1 MVSDLKAKE
10 FCFMQKKS
18 SRPSCFKAAMAL
30 FFAVVFFISG
40 CSCGSAKKPDQMFTS
55 APTAQVSATPEPYD
69 AESGEVTVLDGSIV
83 KERITD
89 SASALRAVESI
100 AEHLGISD
108 AAACYETCSAQP
120 LMNDVFYSCP
130 QEYNGVPVYGSSI
143 DFIVDENGNCLNVTD
158 NHARISGLNTNPV
171 LTEEEAIQKALSN
184 GASDVD
190 SNGLCIYSCFDTNP
204 CLTYNL
210 YGIEDGTSMQYFVS
224 AETGETVAEF
234 CRSYT
239 GETVD
244 GVGYDRPE
252 SGIERH
258 FNLYK
263 IDNRFYLYDKERN
276 IAVFNAYGRKA
287 IVRSG
292 GFIDNELH
300 TYCYSETENGV
311 IIVCDS
317 DGNRYSYTYGED
329 GQHYLTSQADADVVF
344 PVQATA
350 SLKYALDD
358 NTEAMF
364 PVMTTNGSNYVN
376 NDRAVAAMSYAAYSY
391 DFYSDIF
398 GRNGFDNKGGFTS
411 ILFDTTHPNACSS
424 NVIVQYA
431 SNGEYSNLTNI
442 QVGTKQG
449 MAYDVIGHEYTHS
462 VEQAISCMLYE
473 RESGAVMEG
482 LSDIFGELIED
493 YANNATSGNPTL
505 TGSCDWKNESRNI
518 SNPEKSKCPAVYKG
532 KYWKETAECPNEE
545 GNDYG
550 YVHNNS
556 TVISHMAYLLS
567 NGMNGASYC
576 EALNNRQ
583 IAELYYRTIFM
594 LPVCCSFN
602 QFGRMLLRSAELMYE
617 RELLNAKQFT
627 CVLAA
632 LNNSGIGVQNSDI
645 RGMIYN
651 VQPKCTLDIR
661 GLDLTNCEC
670 TVKLSKIVNG
680 NAAGGSQQPLE
691 IILKGTINKPTEVD
705 LSGGELFM
713 LEIRNSGEEASN
725 SEVYKI
731 CLSVDS
737 EKGRPELVFY
747 TMYGTVSPEITVDTN
762 VQVAAGN
769 SVSYAI
775 TEDGS
780 LWEWGAKC
788 GTRLAGNAAPKKIL
802 SDIVSVSTSGEAY
815 FDESIP
821 EVWTHT
827 LAVAKDGSL
836 YGWGCNAFGQI
847 TGTSPSNYEE
857 STHIGEPT
865 FMIGNIKQASAG
877 GGLSAAVT
885 TSGALIVWGGAYSEE
900 GPSSRVIKTDVA
912 AVEVGSGHSGVL
924 FILNPDGTVEVMN
937 AATRSAKKVM
947 DGVQEI
953 HGVEGY
959 NASCLALKKDGSLW
973 LIESGQFGDDTQ
985 TTRIMND
992 VISAAA
998 YSPDLLEYED
1008 EPLYVVNKA
1017 GQLLKSVD
1025 SNLKNFSVVMEGIV
1039 SVSAGRT
1046 HALAVTTEGK
1056 VVAWGN
1062 NGYGQ
1067 LGSGVTVFE
1076 TEKPVAVTGMNN
1088 ALSVTVGGGGS
1099 FALVVKSDHSLWAC
1113 GINDR
1118 GQLGNGTTQ
1127 GSAEYI
1133 KIMDDVSRAEAE
1145 EDFAFAVKQ
1154 DGTLW
1159 AWGANDR
1166 GQLGDGTTIDRL
1178 SPVKVADGIADTN
1191 AYYAL
1196 TTDGRM
1202 LEIGNGFA
1210 EAATGVSRIVDYNI
1224 AIMTDG
1230 TLWKCSVKYDD
1241 DYITGDVVD
1250 AWSYNDNMY
1259 YAIKNDGSLWDI
1271 YYRSNGNTKETK
1283 LAEGFE
1289 SLSGYLVWTYG
1300 ADDYLMLIDT
1310 KNDLYNG
1317 RTEWDEDG
1325 KYINLKKIAADVCF
1339 VATST
1344 VTDYEGTH
1352 FCIDTSGQLYAF
1364 GKNYYGV
1371 FGKGR
1376 TAGYSDT
1383 PVTVAFPN

>member
-1 MVSDLKAKE
+1 
-10 FCFMQKKS
+10 MQKKS

-30 FFAVVFFISG
+30 FFAVIFFISG
-40 CSCGSAKKPDQMFTS
+40 CSVGSGTEPSSTPTS
-55 APTAQVSATPEPYD
+55 VPITQVPTTPGPENVGN
-69 AESGEVTVLDGSIV
+69 GEVRDGSLV
-83 KERITD
+83 
-89 SASALRAVESI
+89 
-100 AEHLGISD
+100 
-108 AAACYETCSAQP
+108 
-120 LMNDVFYSCP
+120 
-130 QEYNGVPVYGSSI
+130 
-143 DFIVDENGNCLNVTD
+143 
-158 NHARISGLNTNPV
+158 
-171 LTEEEAIQKALSN
+171 
-184 GASDVD
+184 
-190 SNGLCIYSCFDTNP
+190 
-204 CLTYNL
+204 
-210 YGIEDGTSMQYFVS
+210 
-224 AETGETVAEF
+224 
-234 CRSYT
+234 
-239 GETVD
+239 
-244 GVGYDRPE
+244 
-252 SGIERH
+252 
-258 FNLYK
+258 
-263 IDNRFYLYDKERN
+263 
-276 IAVFNAYGRKA
+276 
-287 IVRSG
+287 
-292 GFIDNELH
+292 
-300 TYCYSETENGV
+300 
-311 IIVCDS
+311 
-317 DGNRYSYTYGED
+317 
-329 GQHYLTSQADADVVF
+329 
-344 PVQATA
+344 
-350 SLKYALDD
+350 
-358 NTEAMF
+358 
-364 PVMTTNGSNYVN
+364 
-376 NDRAVAAMSYAAYSY
+376 
-391 DFYSDIF
+391 
-398 GRNGFDNKGGFTS
+398 
-411 ILFDTTHPNACSS
+411 
-424 NVIVQYA
+424 
-431 SNGEYSNLTNI
+431 
-442 QVGTKQG
+442 
-449 MAYDVIGHEYTHS
+449 
-462 VEQAISCMLYE
+462 
-473 RESGAVMEG
+473 
-482 LSDIFGELIED
+482 
-493 YANNATSGNPTL
+493 
-505 TGSCDWKNESRNI
+505 
-518 SNPEKSKCPAVYKG
+518 
-532 KYWKETAECPNEE
+532 
-545 GNDYG
+545 
-550 YVHNNS
+550 
-556 TVISHMAYLLS
+556 
-567 NGMNGASYC
+567 
-576 EALNNRQ
+576 
-583 IAELYYRTIFM
+583 
-594 LPVCCSFN
+594 
-602 QFGRMLLRSAELMYE
+602 
-617 RELLNAKQFT
+617 
-627 CVLAA
+627 
-632 LNNSGIGVQNSDI
+632 
-645 RGMIYN
+645 N

-670 TVKLSKIVNG
+670 TVKLSKIVNR
-680 NAAGGSQQPLE
+680 NTANGSQQELE
-691 IILKGTINKPTEVD
+691 PVLQETINKPTEVD
-705 LSGGELFM
+705 LSGGELFL

-731 CLSVDS
+731 FLSVDS
-737 EKGRPELVFY
+737 DNGRPELVFY
-747 TMYGTVSPEITVDTN
+747 TMYGTASPEITVDTN

-780 LWEWGAKC
+780 LWEWG
-788 GTRLAGNAAPKKIL
+788 RLAGNAAPKKIL
-802 SDIVSVSTSGEAY
+802 NDIVSVSTSGEAY
-815 FDESIP
+815 LDESIP

-857 STHIGEPT
+857 STNIGEPT

-924 FILNPDGTVEVMN
+924 FILNPDGIVEVMN

-985 TTRIMND
+985 TIRIMND

-998 YSPDLLEYED
+998 YSRDLLEYED

-1133 KIMDDVSRAEAE
+1133 KIMDDVSKAEAGE
-1145 EDFAFAVKQ
+1145 NFAFAVKQ

-1166 GQLGDGTTIDRL
+1166 GQLGDGTAIDRL

-1210 EAATGVSRIVDYNI
+1210 EAATGVSRIVDYNL

>member
-1 MVSDLKAKE
+1 
-10 FCFMQKKS
+10 MQKKS

-344 PVQATA
+344 PVRATA

-1017 GQLLKSVD
+1017 GQLQKSVD

-1145 EDFAFAVKQ
+1145 ENFAFAVKQ

>member
-18 SRPSCFKAAMAL
+18 SRQSCFKAAMAL

-40 CSCGSAKKPDQMFTS
+40 CSCGSAQKPDQMFTS
-55 APTAQVSATPEPYD
+55 EPTAQVSATPEPYD

-83 KERITD
+83 KEKITD

-108 AAACYETCSAQP
+108 AAACYKTCSAQS

-184 GASDVD
+184 GALDVD

-252 SGIERH
+252 DGIERH

-276 IAVFNAYGRKA
+276 IAVFNAYGHELILGA
-287 IVRSG
+287 LP
-292 GFIDNELH
+292 GFIDDELR
-300 TYCYSETENGV
+300 TYYIAGENGAQF
-311 IIVCDS
+311 VCDS
-317 DGNRYSYTYGED
+317 DGNRYSYTCGED
-329 GQHYLTSQADADVVF
+329 GQHYLTSQADAEVIF

-350 SLKYALDD
+350 LLKYAVDK
-358 NTEAMF
+358 NNEAMF
-364 PVMTTNGSNYVN
+364 HVMTTNGSTYAN

-411 ILFDTTHPNACSS
+411 ILFDTTHPDACSW
-424 NVIVQYA
+424 NNIFEWA
-431 SNGEYSNLTNI
+431 SNGAYSYLTSI
-442 QVGTKQG
+442 EVGTKQG

-462 VEQAISCMLYE
+462 VEQSTSSMLCE

-505 TGSCDWKNESRNI
+505 TGSCDWKHESRNI

-532 KYWKETAECPNEE
+532 KYWKETAEFPNE

-550 YVHNNS
+550 YIHNNS

-632 LNNSGIGVQNSDI
+632 LNNSGIGVQDSDI

-670 TVKLSKIVNG
+670 TVKLSKIANG
-680 NAAGGSQQPLE
+680 NAAGDSQQPLE

-705 LSGGELFM
+705 LSGGELFL

-731 CLSVDS
+731 FLSVDS
-737 EKGRPELVFY
+737 DNGRPELVFY

-836 YGWGCNAFGQI
+836 YGWGCNVFGQI

-857 STHIGEPT
+857 STNIGEPT

-912 AVEVGSGHSGVL
+912 AVEVGSGINKIL
-924 FILNPDGTVEVMN
+924 FVLNPDGTVEVMN
-937 AATRSAKKVM
+937 AVTRSAKKVM

-953 HGVEGY
+953 HGVEGF

-998 YSPDLLEYED
+998 YSRDLLEYED
-1008 EPLYVVNKA
+1008 KHLYVVNKA

-1025 SNLKNFSVVMEGIV
+1025 SNLKNFSVVREGIV

-1056 VVAWGN
+1056 VVAWGS

-1067 LGSGVTVFE
+1067 LGSGGTVFE

-1127 GSAEYI
+1127 GSDEYI
-1133 KIMDDVSRAEAE
+1133 KIMDDVSKAEAGE
-1145 EDFAFAVKQ
+1145 NFAFAVKQ

-1210 EAATGVSRIVDYNI
+1210 EAATGVSRIVDYNL

>member
-1145 EDFAFAVKQ
+1145 ENFAFAVKQ

-1325 KYINLKKIAADVCF
+1325 EYINLKKIAADVCF

>member
-1 MVSDLKAKE
+1 MVFDLKAKE

-130 QEYNGVPVYGSSI
+130 QEYNGVPVYGSNI

-705 LSGGELFM
+705 LSGGELFL

-731 CLSVDS
+731 FLSVDS
-737 EKGRPELVFY
+737 ENGRPELVFY

-762 VQVAAGN
+762 VQVSAGN

-802 SDIVSVSTSGEAY
+802 NDIVSVSTSGEAS
-815 FDESIP
+815 FDESLP

-836 YGWGCNAFGQI
+836 YGWGCNSFGQI

-857 STHIGEPT
+857 STNIGEPT
-865 FMIGNIKQASAG
+865 FMIGNIKQTSAG

-885 TSGALIVWGGAYSEE
+885 TSGALIVWGGDYSEE
-900 GPSSRVIKTDVA
+900 DPSSRVIKTDVA

-1133 KIMDDVSRAEAE
+1133 KIMDDVSKAEAGE
-1145 EDFAFAVKQ
+1145 NFAFAVKQ

-1210 EAATGVSRIVDYNI
+1210 EAATGVSRIVDYNL

>member
-802 SDIVSVSTSGEAY
+802 SDIVAVSTSGEAY

-937 AATRSAKKVM
+937 AATSSAKKVM

-1145 EDFAFAVKQ
+1145 ENFAFAVKQ

>member
-1 MVSDLKAKE
+1 
-10 FCFMQKKS
+10 MQKKS

-40 CSCGSAKKPDQMFTS
+40 CSCGSAQKPDQMFTS

-69 AESGEVTVLDGSIV
+69 AESGEVTLLDGSIV
-83 KERITD
+83 KEKITD
-89 SASALRAVESI
+89 SASALRAVEGI

-108 AAACYETCSAQP
+108 AAACYKTCSAQS

-252 SGIERH
+252 GGIERH

-276 IAVFNAYGRKA
+276 IAVFNAYGHELILGA
-287 IVRSG
+287 LP
-292 GFIDNELH
+292 GFIDDELR
-300 TYCYSETENGV
+300 TYYIAGENGAQF
-311 IIVCDS
+311 VCDS
-317 DGNRYSYTYGED
+317 DGNRYSYTCGED
-329 GQHYLTSQADADVVF
+329 GQHYLTSQADADVAF
-344 PVQATA
+344 PVQVTF

-364 PVMTTNGSNYVN
+364 PVMTTHGSTYVN

-411 ILFDTTHPNACSS
+411 VLFDTT
-424 NVIVQYA
+424 
-431 SNGEYSNLTNI
+431 YSNARSWNDGVTYKDSSGGQYFRLTSI
-442 QVGTKQG
+442 EVGTKQG
-449 MAYDVIGHEYTHS
+449 MVYDVIGHEYTHS
-462 VEQAISCMLYE
+462 VEQAISSMLYE

-505 TGSCDWKNESRNI
+505 TGSCDWKHGDRNI
-518 SNPEKSKCPAVYKG
+518 SDPEKSKCPAVYKG
-532 KYWKETAECPNEE
+532 KYWKETAEFPNE
-545 GNDYG
+545 GNDRG
-550 YVHNNS
+550 YVHHNS

-670 TVKLSKIVNG
+670 TVKLSKIANG
-680 NAAGGSQQPLE
+680 NAAGDSQQPLE

-705 LSGGELFM
+705 LSGGELFL

-731 CLSVDS
+731 FLSVDS
-737 EKGRPELVFY
+737 ENGRPELVFY

-780 LWEWGAKC
+780 LWEWGW
-788 GTRLAGNAAPKKIL
+788 GGLAGNAAPKKIL
-802 SDIVSVSTSGEAY
+802 SDIVSVSTSGS
-815 FDESIP
+815 ESLDDSYP
-821 EVWTHT
+821 EVYTHT

-836 YGWGCNAFGQI
+836 YGWGCNNCGQI
-847 TGTSPSNYEE
+847 TGTYPSNYEE
-857 STHIGEPT
+857 STNIGEPT
-865 FMIGNIKQASAG
+865 FIMGNIKQASAG
-877 GGLSAAVT
+877 TGFSAAVS
-885 TSGALIVWGGAYSEE
+885 TSGALIVWGDHNYGED
-900 GPSSRVIKTDVA
+900 PSHRVIKTDAA
-912 AVEVGSGHSGVL
+912 AVEVGSGISEVL
-924 FILNPDGTVEVMN
+924 FILNPDGMVEVMN

-953 HGVEGY
+953 HGIEGY
-959 NASCLALKKDGSLW
+959 NAACLALKKDGSLW
-973 LIESGQFGDDTQ
+973 LIESSQFGDDAQ
-985 TTRIMND
+985 TTKIMND

-998 YSPDLLEYED
+998 DSRDFLEYED
-1008 EPLYVVNKA
+1008 KPLYVVNKA

-1025 SNLKNFSVVMEGIV
+1025 SNLKNFSVVREGIV

-1046 HALAVTTEGK
+1046 HALAVTTDGK
-1056 VVAWGN
+1056 VVAWGS
-1062 NGYGQ
+1062 NGFGQ
-1067 LGSGVTVFE
+1067 LGNGETVFE
-1076 TEKPVAVTGMNN
+1076 TEKPVAVSGMDN
-1088 ALSVTVGGGGS
+1088 ALSVTVGRGGS

-1118 GQLGNGTTQ
+1118 GQLGSGTTK

-1133 KIMDDVSRAEAE
+1133 KIMDNVSNAAAGEN
-1145 EDFAFAVKQ
+1145 FAFAVKQ

-1210 EAATGVSRIVDYNI
+1210 EAATGVSRILNGSL

-1230 TLWKCSVKYDD
+1230 SLWSCSVEYDD
-1241 DYITGDVVD
+1241 YYITDDVISACESEANCYVIKTDHSLWSTEMFSEDDTSTGTEIAHGYKKVASFAYELGGAGGWPEFVLLDADNVLYYLDYIDGD
-1250 AWSYNDNMY
+1250 
-1259 YAIKNDGSLWDI
+1259 
-1271 YYRSNGNTKETK
+1271 GN
-1283 LAEGFE
+1283 LQ
-1289 SLSGYLVWTYG
+1289 
-1300 ADDYLMLIDT
+1300 
-1310 KNDLYNG
+1310 
-1317 RTEWDEDG
+1317 
-1325 KYINLKKIAADVCF
+1325 LKKIADNIAAF
-1339 VATST
+1339 AFSS
-1344 VTDYEGTH
+1344 VTDGNDCGTH

>member
-1 MVSDLKAKE
+1 
-10 FCFMQKKS
+10 
-18 SRPSCFKAAMAL
+18 
-30 FFAVVFFISG
+30 
-40 CSCGSAKKPDQMFTS
+40 
-55 APTAQVSATPEPYD
+55 
-69 AESGEVTVLDGSIV
+69 
-83 KERITD
+83 
-89 SASALRAVESI
+89 
-100 AEHLGISD
+100 
-108 AAACYETCSAQP
+108 
-120 LMNDVFYSCP
+120 
-130 QEYNGVPVYGSSI
+130 
-143 DFIVDENGNCLNVTD
+143 
-158 NHARISGLNTNPV
+158 
-171 LTEEEAIQKALSN
+171 
-184 GASDVD
+184 
-190 SNGLCIYSCFDTNP
+190 
-204 CLTYNL
+204 
-210 YGIEDGTSMQYFVS
+210 MQYFVS

-1145 EDFAFAVKQ
+1145 ENFAFAVKQ

>member
-1 MVSDLKAKE
+1 
-10 FCFMQKKS
+10 MQKKS

-30 FFAVVFFISG
+30 FFAVIFFISG
-40 CSCGSAKKPDQMFTS
+40 CSVGSGTEPSSTPTS
-55 APTAQVSATPEPYD
+55 VPITQVPTTPGPENVGN
-69 AESGEVTVLDGSIV
+69 GEVTVLDGSIV

-89 SASALRAVESI
+89 SASALRAVEGI

-108 AAACYETCSAQP
+108 AAACYKTCSAQS

-252 SGIERH
+252 GGIERH

-276 IAVFNAYGRKA
+276 IAVFNAYGHELILGA
-287 IVRSG
+287 LP
-292 GFIDNELH
+292 GFIDDELR
-300 TYCYSETENGV
+300 TYYIAGENGAQF
-311 IIVCDS
+311 VCDS
-317 DGNRYSYTYGED
+317 DGNRYSYTCGED
-329 GQHYLTSQADADVVF
+329 GQHYLTSQADAEVIF

-350 SLKYALDD
+350 LLKYAVDK
-358 NTEAMF
+358 NNEAMF
-364 PVMTTNGSNYVN
+364 HVMTTNGSTYVN

-411 ILFDTTHPNACSS
+411 ILFDTTHPDACSW
-424 NVIVQYA
+424 NNIFEWA
-431 SNGEYSNLTNI
+431 SNGAYSYLTSI
-442 QVGTKQG
+442 EVGTEQG

-462 VEQAISCMLYE
+462 VEQSTSSMLCE

-505 TGSCDWKNESRNI
+505 TGSCDWKHESRNI

-532 KYWKETAECPNEE
+532 KYWKETAEFPNE
-545 GNDYG
+545 GNNYG
-550 YVHNNS
+550 YIHNNS

-632 LNNSGIGVQNSDI
+632 LNNSGIGVQDSDI

-670 TVKLSKIVNG
+670 TVKLSKIVNR
-680 NAAGGSQQPLE
+680 NTADGSQQELE
-691 IILKGTINKPTEVD
+691 PILQETINKPTEVD
-705 LSGGELFM
+705 LSGGELFL

-731 CLSVDS
+731 FLSVDS
-737 EKGRPELVFY
+737 DNGRPELVFY

-802 SDIVSVSTSGEAY
+802 SDIVSVSTSGNGS
-815 FDESIP
+815 FDESTP
-821 EVWTHT
+821 EVSTHT

-836 YGWGCNAFGQI
+836 YGWGFNGFGQI

-857 STHIGEPT
+857 STNIGEPT

-885 TSGALIVWGGAYSEE
+885 TSGALIVWGGDYSEE
-900 GPSSRVIKTDVA
+900 DPSSRVIKTDVA
-912 AVEVGSGHSGVL
+912 AVEVGSGINKIL
-924 FILNPDGTVEVMN
+924 FVLNPDGTVEVMN
-937 AATRSAKKVM
+937 AVTRSAKKVM

-953 HGVEGY
+953 HGVEGF
-959 NASCLALKKDGSLW
+959 NAACLALKKDGSLW

-985 TTRIMND
+985 TIRIMND

-998 YSPDLLEYED
+998 YSRDLLEYED
-1008 EPLYVVNKA
+1008 KPLYVVNKA

-1046 HALAVTTEGK
+1046 HALAVTTDGK
-1056 VVAWGN
+1056 VVAWGS

-1067 LGSGVTVFE
+1067 LGSGGTVFE

-1133 KIMDDVSRAEAE
+1133 KIMDDVSKAEAE
-1145 EDFAFAVKQ
+1145 ENFAFAVKQ

-1166 GQLGDGTTIDRL
+1166 GQLGDGTAIDRL
-1178 SPVKVADGIADTN
+1178 SPVKVAYGIADTN

-1196 TTDGRM
+1196 MTDGRM

-1210 EAATGVSRIVDYNI
+1210 EAATGVSRILNGSL

-1230 TLWKCSVKYDD
+1230 TLWECSVKYDD

-1300 ADDYLMLIDT
+1300 ADDYLMLIDA

-1317 RTEWDEDG
+1317 RTECDEDG
-1325 KYINLKKIAADVCF
+1325 KYINLKKIAVDVCF

>member
-30 FFAVVFFISG
+30 FFAVIFFISG
-40 CSCGSAKKPDQMFTS
+40 CSVGSGTEPSSTPTS
-55 APTAQVSATPEPYD
+55 VPITQVPTTPGPENVGN
-69 AESGEVTVLDGSIV
+69 GEVTVLDGSIV

-89 SASALRAVESI
+89 SASALRAVEGI

-108 AAACYETCSAQP
+108 AAACYKTCSAQS

-252 SGIERH
+252 GGIERH

-276 IAVFNAYGRKA
+276 IAVFNAYGHELILGA
-287 IVRSG
+287 LP
-292 GFIDNELH
+292 GFIDDELR
-300 TYCYSETENGV
+300 TYYIAGENGAQF
-311 IIVCDS
+311 VCDS
-317 DGNRYSYTYGED
+317 DGNRYSYTCGED
-329 GQHYLTSQADADVVF
+329 GQHYLTSQADAEVIF

-350 SLKYALDD
+350 LLKYAVDK
-358 NTEAMF
+358 NNEAMF
-364 PVMTTNGSNYVN
+364 HVMTTNGSTYVN

-411 ILFDTTHPNACSS
+411 ILFDTTHPDACSW
-424 NVIVQYA
+424 NNIFEWA
-431 SNGEYSNLTNI
+431 SNGAYSYLTSI
-442 QVGTKQG
+442 EVGTEQG

-462 VEQAISCMLYE
+462 VEQSTSSMLCE

-505 TGSCDWKNESRNI
+505 TGSCDWKHESRNI

-532 KYWKETAECPNEE
+532 KYWKETAEFPNE
-545 GNDYG
+545 GNNYG
-550 YVHNNS
+550 YIHNNS

-632 LNNSGIGVQNSDI
+632 LNNSGIGVQDSDI

-670 TVKLSKIVNG
+670 TVKLSKIVNRNTADG
-680 NAAGGSQQPLE
+680 PQQELE
-691 IILKGTINKPTEVD
+691 PILQETINKPTEVD
-705 LSGGELFM
+705 LSGGELFL

-731 CLSVDS
+731 FLSVDS
-737 EKGRPELVFY
+737 DNGRPELVFY

-802 SDIVSVSTSGEAY
+802 SDIVSVSTSGNGS
-815 FDESIP
+815 FDESTP
-821 EVWTHT
+821 EVSTHT

-836 YGWGCNAFGQI
+836 YGWGFNGFGQI

-857 STHIGEPT
+857 STNIGEPT

-885 TSGALIVWGGAYSEE
+885 TSGALIVWGGDYSEE
-900 GPSSRVIKTDVA
+900 DPSSRVIKTDVA
-912 AVEVGSGHSGVL
+912 AVEVGSGINKIL
-924 FILNPDGTVEVMN
+924 FVLNPDGTVEVMN
-937 AATRSAKKVM
+937 AVTRSAKKVM

-953 HGVEGY
+953 HGVEGF
-959 NASCLALKKDGSLW
+959 NAACLALKKDGSLW

-985 TTRIMND
+985 TIRIMND

-998 YSPDLLEYED
+998 YSRDLLEYED
-1008 EPLYVVNKA
+1008 KPLYVVNKA

-1056 VVAWGN
+1056 VVAWGS

-1067 LGSGVTVFE
+1067 LGSGGTVFE
-1076 TEKPVAVTGMNN
+1076 TEKPVAVSGMNN

-1118 GQLGNGTTQ
+1118 GQLGSGTTQ

-1133 KIMDDVSRAEAE
+1133 KIMDNVSKAAAG
-1145 EDFAFAVKQ
+1145 DKFAFAVKQ

-1166 GQLGDGTTIDRL
+1166 GQLGDGTAFDRL

-1196 TTDGRM
+1196 TTNGRM
-1202 LEIGNGFA
+1202 LEIDNGFA
-1210 EAATGVSRIVDYNI
+1210 EAATGVSRIVDFNL

-1241 DYITGDVVD
+1241 DYITGDVID

>member
-1 MVSDLKAKE
+1 
-10 FCFMQKKS
+10 MQKKS

-30 FFAVVFFISG
+30 LFAVVFFISG
-40 CSCGSAKKPDQMFTS
+40 CSCGSDQKPDQMFTS
-55 APTAQVSATPEPYD
+55 EPTAQASVTPEPYD

-89 SASALRAVESI
+89 SASALRAVEGI

-108 AAACYETCSAQP
+108 AAACYKTCSAQS

-252 SGIERH
+252 GGIERH

-287 IVRSG
+287 IFRRD
-292 GFIDNELH
+292 GFIDDELH

-317 DGNRYSYTYGED
+317 DGNRYSATCGED

-344 PVQATA
+344 PVQATI

-364 PVMTTNGSNYVN
+364 PVMTTNGSTYVN

-411 ILFDTTHPNACSS
+411 VLFDTTHPNACSL

-431 SNGEYSNLTNI
+431 SNGEYFNLTNI
-442 QVGTKQG
+442 QVGTRQG

-505 TGSCDWKNESRNI
+505 TGSCDWKNEFRNS

-532 KYWKETAECPNEE
+532 KYWKETAEFPNE

-670 TVKLSKIVNG
+670 TVKLSKIVNS
-680 NAAGGSQQPLE
+680 NTADGSQQELE
-691 IILKGTINKPTEVD
+691 LVLQETINKPTEVD
-705 LSGGELFM
+705 LSGGELFL

-731 CLSVDS
+731 FLSVDS
-737 EKGRPELVFY
+737 DNGRPELVFY
-747 TMYGTVSPEITVDTN
+747 TMYGTASPEITVDTN

-815 FDESIP
+815 FDESTP

-857 STHIGEPT
+857 STNIGEPT

-924 FILNPDGTVEVMN
+924 FILNPDGIVEVMN

-947 DGVQEI
+947 DGVEEI

-1008 EPLYVVNKA
+1008 KPLYVVNKA

-1133 KIMDDVSRAEAE
+1133 KIMDDVSKAEAGE
-1145 EDFAFAVKQ
+1145 NFAFAVKQ

-1210 EAATGVSRIVDYNI
+1210 EAATGVSRIVDYNL

-1352 FCIDTSGQLYAF
+1352 FCIDTSGQLYGF

>member
-1 MVSDLKAKE
+1 MVFDLKAKE

-18 SRPSCFKAAMAL
+18 SRPSSFKAAMAL

-40 CSCGSAKKPDQMFTS
+40 CSVGSGTEPSSTPTS
-55 APTAQVSATPEPYD
+55 VPITQVPTTPGPENVGN
-69 AESGEVTVLDGSIV
+69 GEVRDGSLV
-83 KERITD
+83 
-89 SASALRAVESI
+89 
-100 AEHLGISD
+100 
-108 AAACYETCSAQP
+108 
-120 LMNDVFYSCP
+120 
-130 QEYNGVPVYGSSI
+130 
-143 DFIVDENGNCLNVTD
+143 
-158 NHARISGLNTNPV
+158 
-171 LTEEEAIQKALSN
+171 
-184 GASDVD
+184 
-190 SNGLCIYSCFDTNP
+190 
-204 CLTYNL
+204 
-210 YGIEDGTSMQYFVS
+210 
-224 AETGETVAEF
+224 
-234 CRSYT
+234 
-239 GETVD
+239 
-244 GVGYDRPE
+244 
-252 SGIERH
+252 
-258 FNLYK
+258 
-263 IDNRFYLYDKERN
+263 
-276 IAVFNAYGRKA
+276 
-287 IVRSG
+287 
-292 GFIDNELH
+292 
-300 TYCYSETENGV
+300 
-311 IIVCDS
+311 
-317 DGNRYSYTYGED
+317 
-329 GQHYLTSQADADVVF
+329 
-344 PVQATA
+344 
-350 SLKYALDD
+350 
-358 NTEAMF
+358 
-364 PVMTTNGSNYVN
+364 
-376 NDRAVAAMSYAAYSY
+376 
-391 DFYSDIF
+391 
-398 GRNGFDNKGGFTS
+398 
-411 ILFDTTHPNACSS
+411 
-424 NVIVQYA
+424 
-431 SNGEYSNLTNI
+431 
-442 QVGTKQG
+442 
-449 MAYDVIGHEYTHS
+449 
-462 VEQAISCMLYE
+462 
-473 RESGAVMEG
+473 
-482 LSDIFGELIED
+482 
-493 YANNATSGNPTL
+493 
-505 TGSCDWKNESRNI
+505 
-518 SNPEKSKCPAVYKG
+518 
-532 KYWKETAECPNEE
+532 
-545 GNDYG
+545 
-550 YVHNNS
+550 
-556 TVISHMAYLLS
+556 
-567 NGMNGASYC
+567 
-576 EALNNRQ
+576 
-583 IAELYYRTIFM
+583 
-594 LPVCCSFN
+594 
-602 QFGRMLLRSAELMYE
+602 
-617 RELLNAKQFT
+617 
-627 CVLAA
+627 
-632 LNNSGIGVQNSDI
+632 
-645 RGMIYN
+645 N

-670 TVKLSKIVNG
+670 TVKLSKIANG
-680 NAAGGSQQPLE
+680 NAAGDSQQPLE

-705 LSGGELFM
+705 LSGGELFL

-731 CLSVDS
+731 FLSVDS
-737 EKGRPELVFY
+737 DNGRPELVFY

-802 SDIVSVSTSGEAY
+802 SDIVSVSTSGEAS
-815 FDESIP
+815 FDESTP

-836 YGWGCNAFGQI
+836 YGWGCNSFGQI
-847 TGTSPSNYEE
+847 TGTYPSNYEE
-857 STHIGEPT
+857 STNIGEPT

-885 TSGALIVWGGAYSEE
+885 TSGALIVWGGDYSEE
-900 GPSSRVIKTDVA
+900 DPSSRVIKTDVA
-912 AVEVGSGHSGVL
+912 AVEVGSGINKIL
-924 FILNPDGTVEVMN
+924 FVLNPDGTVEVMN
-937 AATRSAKKVM
+937 AVTRSAKKVM

-998 YSPDLLEYED
+998 YSRDLLEYED
-1008 EPLYVVNKA
+1008 KPLYVVNKA

-1056 VVAWGN
+1056 VVAWGS

-1067 LGSGVTVFE
+1067 LGSGGTVFE

-1088 ALSVTVGGGGS
+1088 TLSVTVGGGGS

-1118 GQLGNGTTQ
+1118 GQLGNGTIQ

-1133 KIMDDVSRAEAE
+1133 KIMDNVSKAEAGE
-1145 EDFAFAVKQ
+1145 NFAFTVKQ

>member
-1 MVSDLKAKE
+1 
-10 FCFMQKKS
+10 MQKKS
-18 SRPSCFKAAMAL
+18 SCPSCFKAAMAL

-40 CSCGSAKKPDQMFTS
+40 CSVGSGTEPSSTPTS
-55 APTAQVSATPEPYD
+55 VPITQVPTTPGPENVGN
-69 AESGEVTVLDGSIV
+69 GEVRDGSLV
-83 KERITD
+83 
-89 SASALRAVESI
+89 
-100 AEHLGISD
+100 
-108 AAACYETCSAQP
+108 
-120 LMNDVFYSCP
+120 
-130 QEYNGVPVYGSSI
+130 
-143 DFIVDENGNCLNVTD
+143 
-158 NHARISGLNTNPV
+158 
-171 LTEEEAIQKALSN
+171 
-184 GASDVD
+184 
-190 SNGLCIYSCFDTNP
+190 
-204 CLTYNL
+204 
-210 YGIEDGTSMQYFVS
+210 
-224 AETGETVAEF
+224 
-234 CRSYT
+234 
-239 GETVD
+239 
-244 GVGYDRPE
+244 
-252 SGIERH
+252 
-258 FNLYK
+258 
-263 IDNRFYLYDKERN
+263 
-276 IAVFNAYGRKA
+276 
-287 IVRSG
+287 
-292 GFIDNELH
+292 
-300 TYCYSETENGV
+300 
-311 IIVCDS
+311 
-317 DGNRYSYTYGED
+317 
-329 GQHYLTSQADADVVF
+329 
-344 PVQATA
+344 
-350 SLKYALDD
+350 
-358 NTEAMF
+358 
-364 PVMTTNGSNYVN
+364 
-376 NDRAVAAMSYAAYSY
+376 
-391 DFYSDIF
+391 
-398 GRNGFDNKGGFTS
+398 
-411 ILFDTTHPNACSS
+411 
-424 NVIVQYA
+424 
-431 SNGEYSNLTNI
+431 
-442 QVGTKQG
+442 
-449 MAYDVIGHEYTHS
+449 
-462 VEQAISCMLYE
+462 
-473 RESGAVMEG
+473 
-482 LSDIFGELIED
+482 
-493 YANNATSGNPTL
+493 
-505 TGSCDWKNESRNI
+505 
-518 SNPEKSKCPAVYKG
+518 
-532 KYWKETAECPNEE
+532 
-545 GNDYG
+545 
-550 YVHNNS
+550 
-556 TVISHMAYLLS
+556 
-567 NGMNGASYC
+567 
-576 EALNNRQ
+576 
-583 IAELYYRTIFM
+583 
-594 LPVCCSFN
+594 
-602 QFGRMLLRSAELMYE
+602 
-617 RELLNAKQFT
+617 
-627 CVLAA
+627 
-632 LNNSGIGVQNSDI
+632 
-645 RGMIYN
+645 N

-670 TVKLSKIVNG
+670 TVKLSKIVNR
-680 NAAGGSQQPLE
+680 NTANGSQQELE
-691 IILKGTINKPTEVD
+691 PVLQETINKPTEVD
-705 LSGGELFM
+705 LSGGELFL

-731 CLSVDS
+731 FLSVDS
-737 EKGRPELVFY
+737 DNGRPELVFY

-802 SDIVSVSTSGEAY
+802 SDIVSVSTSGEAS
-815 FDESIP
+815 FDESTP

-836 YGWGCNAFGQI
+836 YGWGFNGFGQI

-857 STHIGEPT
+857 STNIGEPT

-937 AATRSAKKVM
+937 VATRSAKKVM

-1056 VVAWGN
+1056 VVAWGS

-1067 LGSGVTVFE
+1067 LGSGGTVFE

-1088 ALSVTVGGGGS
+1088 TLSVTVGGGGS

-1118 GQLGNGTTQ
+1118 GQLGNGTTH

-1133 KIMDDVSRAEAE
+1133 KIMDDVSKAEAGE
-1145 EDFAFAVKQ
+1145 NFAFAVKQ

-1202 LEIGNGFA
+1202 LEIGNEFA
-1210 EAATGVSRIVDYNI
+1210 EAATGVSRIVDYNL

>member
-30 FFAVVFFISG
+30 LFAVVFFISG
-40 CSCGSAKKPDQMFTS
+40 CSCGSDQKPDQMFTS
-55 APTAQVSATPEPYD
+55 EPTAQASFKPEPYD

-89 SASALRAVESI
+89 SASALRAVEGI

-108 AAACYETCSAQP
+108 AAACYKTCSAQS

-252 SGIERH
+252 GGIERH

-287 IVRSG
+287 IFRRD
-292 GFIDNELH
+292 GFIDDELH

-317 DGNRYSYTYGED
+317 DGNRYSATCGED

-344 PVQATA
+344 PVQATI

-364 PVMTTNGSNYVN
+364 PVMTTNGSTYVN

-411 ILFDTTHPNACSS
+411 VLFDTTHPNACSL

-431 SNGEYSNLTNI
+431 SNGEYFNLTNI
-442 QVGTKQG
+442 QVGTRQG

-505 TGSCDWKNESRNI
+505 TGSCDWKNEFRNS

-532 KYWKETAECPNEE
+532 KYWKETAEFPNE

-670 TVKLSKIVNG
+670 TVKLSKIVNS
-680 NAAGGSQQPLE
+680 NTADGSQQELE
-691 IILKGTINKPTEVD
+691 LVLQETINKPTEVD
-705 LSGGELFM
+705 LSGGELFL

-731 CLSVDS
+731 FLSVDS
-737 EKGRPELVFY
+737 DNGRPELVFY
-747 TMYGTVSPEITVDTN
+747 TMYGTASPEITVDTN

-815 FDESIP
+815 FDESTP

-857 STHIGEPT
+857 STNIGEPT

-924 FILNPDGTVEVMN
+924 FILNPDGIVEVMN

-947 DGVQEI
+947 DGVEEI

-1008 EPLYVVNKA
+1008 KPLYVVNKA

-1133 KIMDDVSRAEAE
+1133 KIMDDVSKAEAGE
-1145 EDFAFAVKQ
+1145 NFAFAVKQ

-1210 EAATGVSRIVDYNI
+1210 EAATGVSRIVDYNL

>member
-1 MVSDLKAKE
+1 
-10 FCFMQKKS
+10 MQKKS

-40 CSCGSAKKPDQMFTS
+40 CSCGSDQKPDQMFTS

-83 KERITD
+83 KEKITD

-108 AAACYETCSAQP
+108 AAACYKTCSAQS

-252 SGIERH
+252 DGIERH

-276 IAVFNAYGRKA
+276 IAVFNAYGRAK
-287 IVRSG
+287 IKRC
-292 GFIDNELH
+292 GFIDDELR
-300 TYCYSETENGV
+300 TYYIEGENGAQF
-311 IIVCDS
+311 VCDS

-344 PVQATA
+344 PVQITY
-350 SLKYALDD
+350 SLNYAVDK

-364 PVMTTNGSNYVN
+364 HVMTTNGSTYVN
-376 NDRAVAAMSYAAYSY
+376 NDRAVAAMSYTAYSY

-411 ILFDTTHPNACSS
+411 VLFDTTHPNACSS
-424 NVIVQYA
+424 NDIVNAYNDSTGDQYF
-431 SNGEYSNLTNI
+431 NLTNI
-442 QVGTKQG
+442 EVGTKQG
-449 MAYDVIGHEYTHS
+449 MVYDVIGHEYTHS
-462 VEQAISCMLYE
+462 VEQATSNMLYE

-505 TGSCDWKNESRNI
+505 TGSCDWKNEFRNI

-532 KYWKETAECPNEE
+532 KYWKETAEFPNE

-550 YVHNNS
+550 YVHDNS

-567 NGMNGASYC
+567 NGMNSASYC

-632 LNNSGIGVQNSDI
+632 LNNSGIGVQDSDI

-670 TVKLSKIVNG
+670 TVKLSKIVNR
-680 NAAGGSQQPLE
+680 NTADGSQQELE
-691 IILKGTINKPTEVD
+691 LVLQETINKPTEVD
-705 LSGGELFM
+705 LSGGELFL

-731 CLSVDS
+731 FLSVDS
-737 EKGRPELVFY
+737 DNGRPELVFY

-802 SDIVSVSTSGEAY
+802 SDIVSVSTSGEAS
-815 FDESIP
+815 FDESTP

-836 YGWGCNAFGQI
+836 YGWGFNGFGQI

-857 STHIGEPT
+857 STNIGEPT

-924 FILNPDGTVEVMN
+924 FILNPDGIVEVMN

-998 YSPDLLEYED
+998 YSRDLLEYED
-1008 EPLYVVNKA
+1008 KPLYVVNKA

-1056 VVAWGN
+1056 VVAWGS

-1067 LGSGVTVFE
+1067 LGSGGTVFE

-1088 ALSVTVGGGGS
+1088 ALFVTVGGGGS

-1133 KIMDDVSRAEAE
+1133 KIMDDVSKAAAG
-1145 EDFAFAVKQ
+1145 DKFAFAVKQ

-1210 EAATGVSRIVDYNI
+1210 EAATGVSRILNGSL

-1230 TLWKCSVKYDD
+1230 SLWSCSVKYDD

-1300 ADDYLMLIDT
+1300 ADDYLMLIDA

-1317 RTEWDEDG
+1317 RTECDEDG

>member
-1 MVSDLKAKE
+1 
-10 FCFMQKKS
+10 MQKKS

-30 FFAVVFFISG
+30 FFAVIFFISG
-40 CSCGSAKKPDQMFTS
+40 CSVGSGTEPSSTPTS
-55 APTAQVSATPEPYD
+55 VPITQVPTTPGPENVGN
-69 AESGEVTVLDGSIV
+69 GEVTVLDGSIV

-89 SASALRAVESI
+89 SASALRAVEGI

-108 AAACYETCSAQP
+108 AAACYKTCSAQS

-143 DFIVDENGNCLNVTD
+143 DFIVDETGNCLNVTD

-252 SGIERH
+252 GGIERH

-276 IAVFNAYGRKA
+276 IAVFNAYGHELILGA
-287 IVRSG
+287 LP
-292 GFIDNELH
+292 GFIDDELR
-300 TYCYSETENGV
+300 TYYIAGENGAQF
-311 IIVCDS
+311 VCDS
-317 DGNRYSYTYGED
+317 DGNRYSYTCGED
-329 GQHYLTSQADADVVF
+329 GQHYLTSQADAEVIF

-350 SLKYALDD
+350 LLKYAVDK
-358 NTEAMF
+358 NNEAMF
-364 PVMTTNGSNYVN
+364 HVMTTNGSTYVN

-411 ILFDTTHPNACSS
+411 ILFDTTHPDACSW
-424 NVIVQYA
+424 NNIFEWA
-431 SNGEYSNLTNI
+431 SNGAYSYLTSI
-442 QVGTKQG
+442 EVGTEQG

-462 VEQAISCMLYE
+462 VEQSTSSMLCE

-505 TGSCDWKNESRNI
+505 TGSCDWKHESRNI

-532 KYWKETAECPNEE
+532 KYWKETAEFPNE
-545 GNDYG
+545 GNNYG
-550 YVHNNS
+550 YIHNNS

-602 QFGRMLLRSAELMYE
+602 QFGRMLLRSVELMYE

-632 LNNSGIGVQNSDI
+632 LNNSGIGVQDSDI

-670 TVKLSKIVNG
+670 TVKLSKIVNR
-680 NAAGGSQQPLE
+680 NTADDSQQELE
-691 IILKGTINKPTEVD
+691 PILQETINKPTEVD
-705 LSGGELFM
+705 LSGGELFL

-731 CLSVDS
+731 FLSVDS
-737 EKGRPELVFY
+737 DNGRPELVFY

-802 SDIVSVSTSGEAY
+802 SDIVSVSTSGEAS
-815 FDESIP
+815 FDESTP

-836 YGWGCNAFGQI
+836 YGWGFNGFGQI

-857 STHIGEPT
+857 STNIGEPT

-998 YSPDLLEYED
+998 YSRDLLEYED
-1008 EPLYVVNKA
+1008 KPLYVVNKA

-1025 SNLKNFSVVMEGIV
+1025 SNLKNFSVVREGIV

-1046 HALAVTTEGK
+1046 HALAVTTDGK
-1056 VVAWGN
+1056 VVAWGS

-1067 LGSGVTVFE
+1067 LGSGGTVFE
-1076 TEKPVAVTGMNN
+1076 TEKPVAVSGMNN

-1118 GQLGNGTTQ
+1118 GQLGSGTTQ

-1133 KIMDDVSRAEAE
+1133 KIMDNVSKAAAG
-1145 EDFAFAVKQ
+1145 DKFAFAVKQ

>member
-1 MVSDLKAKE
+1 
-10 FCFMQKKS
+10 MQKKS

-885 TSGALIVWGGAYSEE
+885 TRGALIVWGGAYSEE

>member
-1 MVSDLKAKE
+1 
-10 FCFMQKKS
+10 MQKKS

-30 FFAVVFFISG
+30 LFAVVFFISG
-40 CSCGSAKKPDQMFTS
+40 CSVGSGTEPSSTPTS
-55 APTAQVSATPEPYD
+55 VPITQVPTTPGPENVGN
-69 AESGEVTVLDGSIV
+69 GEVRDGSLV
-83 KERITD
+83 
-89 SASALRAVESI
+89 
-100 AEHLGISD
+100 
-108 AAACYETCSAQP
+108 
-120 LMNDVFYSCP
+120 
-130 QEYNGVPVYGSSI
+130 
-143 DFIVDENGNCLNVTD
+143 
-158 NHARISGLNTNPV
+158 
-171 LTEEEAIQKALSN
+171 
-184 GASDVD
+184 
-190 SNGLCIYSCFDTNP
+190 
-204 CLTYNL
+204 
-210 YGIEDGTSMQYFVS
+210 
-224 AETGETVAEF
+224 
-234 CRSYT
+234 
-239 GETVD
+239 
-244 GVGYDRPE
+244 
-252 SGIERH
+252 
-258 FNLYK
+258 
-263 IDNRFYLYDKERN
+263 
-276 IAVFNAYGRKA
+276 
-287 IVRSG
+287 
-292 GFIDNELH
+292 
-300 TYCYSETENGV
+300 
-311 IIVCDS
+311 
-317 DGNRYSYTYGED
+317 
-329 GQHYLTSQADADVVF
+329 
-344 PVQATA
+344 
-350 SLKYALDD
+350 
-358 NTEAMF
+358 
-364 PVMTTNGSNYVN
+364 
-376 NDRAVAAMSYAAYSY
+376 
-391 DFYSDIF
+391 
-398 GRNGFDNKGGFTS
+398 
-411 ILFDTTHPNACSS
+411 
-424 NVIVQYA
+424 
-431 SNGEYSNLTNI
+431 
-442 QVGTKQG
+442 
-449 MAYDVIGHEYTHS
+449 
-462 VEQAISCMLYE
+462 
-473 RESGAVMEG
+473 
-482 LSDIFGELIED
+482 
-493 YANNATSGNPTL
+493 
-505 TGSCDWKNESRNI
+505 
-518 SNPEKSKCPAVYKG
+518 
-532 KYWKETAECPNEE
+532 
-545 GNDYG
+545 
-550 YVHNNS
+550 
-556 TVISHMAYLLS
+556 
-567 NGMNGASYC
+567 
-576 EALNNRQ
+576 
-583 IAELYYRTIFM
+583 
-594 LPVCCSFN
+594 
-602 QFGRMLLRSAELMYE
+602 
-617 RELLNAKQFT
+617 
-627 CVLAA
+627 
-632 LNNSGIGVQNSDI
+632 
-645 RGMIYN
+645 N

-670 TVKLSKIVNG
+670 TVKLSKIANG
-680 NAAGGSQQPLE
+680 NAANGSQQELE
-691 IILKGTINKPTEVD
+691 PVLQETINKPTEVD
-705 LSGGELFM
+705 LSGGELFL

-731 CLSVDS
+731 FLSVDS
-737 EKGRPELVFY
+737 DNGRPELVFY
-747 TMYGTVSPEITVDTN
+747 TMYGTASPEITVDTN

-815 FDESIP
+815 FDESTP

-857 STHIGEPT
+857 STNIGEPT

-924 FILNPDGTVEVMN
+924 FILNPDGIVEVMN

-947 DGVQEI
+947 DGVEEI

-1008 EPLYVVNKA
+1008 KPLYVVNKA

-1133 KIMDDVSRAEAE
+1133 KIMDDVSKAEAGE
-1145 EDFAFAVKQ
+1145 NFAFAVKQ

-1210 EAATGVSRIVDYNI
+1210 EAATGVSRIVDYNL

>member
-40 CSCGSAKKPDQMFTS
+40 CSCGSAQKPDQMFTS
-55 APTAQVSATPEPYD
+55 APTAQASVTPEPYD
-69 AESGEVTVLDGSIV
+69 AESGEVTLLDGSIV
-83 KERITD
+83 KEKITD
-89 SASALRAVESI
+89 SASALRAVEDI

-108 AAACYETCSAQP
+108 AAACYKTCSAQS

-287 IVRSG
+287 IFRRD
-292 GFIDNELH
+292 GFIDDELH

-317 DGNRYSYTYGED
+317 DGNRYSATCGED

-344 PVQATA
+344 PVQATI

-364 PVMTTNGSNYVN
+364 PVMTTNGSTYVN

-411 ILFDTTHPNACSS
+411 VLFDTTHPNACSL

-431 SNGEYSNLTNI
+431 SNGEYFNLTNI
-442 QVGTKQG
+442 QVGTRQG

-505 TGSCDWKNESRNI
+505 TGSCDWKNEFRNS

-532 KYWKETAECPNEE
+532 KYWKETAEFPNE

-670 TVKLSKIVNG
+670 TVKLSKIVNS
-680 NAAGGSQQPLE
+680 NTADGSQQELE
-691 IILKGTINKPTEVD
+691 LVLQETINKPTEVD
-705 LSGGELFM
+705 LQ
-713 LEIRNSGEEASN
+713 R
-725 SEVYKI
+725 
-731 CLSVDS
+731 
-737 EKGRPELVFY
+737 R
-747 TMYGTVSPEITVDTN
+747 
-762 VQVAAGN
+762 
-769 SVSYAI
+769 
-775 TEDGS
+775 
-780 LWEWGAKC
+780 
-788 GTRLAGNAAPKKIL
+788 
-802 SDIVSVSTSGEAY
+802 
-815 FDESIP
+815 
-821 EVWTHT
+821 
-827 LAVAKDGSL
+827 
-836 YGWGCNAFGQI
+836 
-847 TGTSPSNYEE
+847 
-857 STHIGEPT
+857 
-865 FMIGNIKQASAG
+865 
-877 GGLSAAVT
+877 
-885 TSGALIVWGGAYSEE
+885 
-900 GPSSRVIKTDVA
+900 
-912 AVEVGSGHSGVL
+912 
-924 FILNPDGTVEVMN
+924 
-937 AATRSAKKVM
+937 
-947 DGVQEI
+947 
-953 HGVEGY
+953 
-959 NASCLALKKDGSLW
+959 
-973 LIESGQFGDDTQ
+973 
-985 TTRIMND
+985 
-992 VISAAA
+992 
-998 YSPDLLEYED
+998 
-1008 EPLYVVNKA
+1008 
-1017 GQLLKSVD
+1017 
-1025 SNLKNFSVVMEGIV
+1025 
-1039 SVSAGRT
+1039 
-1046 HALAVTTEGK
+1046 
-1056 VVAWGN
+1056 
-1062 NGYGQ
+1062 
-1067 LGSGVTVFE
+1067 
-1076 TEKPVAVTGMNN
+1076 
-1088 ALSVTVGGGGS
+1088 
-1099 FALVVKSDHSLWAC
+1099 
-1113 GINDR
+1113 
-1118 GQLGNGTTQ
+1118 
-1127 GSAEYI
+1127 
-1133 KIMDDVSRAEAE
+1133 
-1145 EDFAFAVKQ
+1145 
-1154 DGTLW
+1154 
-1159 AWGANDR
+1159 
-1166 GQLGDGTTIDRL
+1166 
-1178 SPVKVADGIADTN
+1178 
-1191 AYYAL
+1191 
-1196 TTDGRM
+1196 
-1202 LEIGNGFA
+1202 
-1210 EAATGVSRIVDYNI
+1210 
-1224 AIMTDG
+1224 
-1230 TLWKCSVKYDD
+1230 
-1241 DYITGDVVD
+1241 
-1250 AWSYNDNMY
+1250 
-1259 YAIKNDGSLWDI
+1259 
-1271 YYRSNGNTKETK
+1271 
-1283 LAEGFE
+1283 
-1289 SLSGYLVWTYG
+1289 
-1300 ADDYLMLIDT
+1300 
-1310 KNDLYNG
+1310 
-1317 RTEWDEDG
+1317 
-1325 KYINLKKIAADVCF
+1325 
-1339 VATST
+1339 
-1344 VTDYEGTH
+1344 
-1352 FCIDTSGQLYAF
+1352 
-1364 GKNYYGV
+1364 
-1371 FGKGR
+1371 
-1376 TAGYSDT
+1376 
-1383 PVTVAFPN
+1383 

>member
-1 MVSDLKAKE
+1 
-10 FCFMQKKS
+10 MQKKS
-18 SRPSCFKAAMAL
+18 SRPSSFKAAMAL

-40 CSCGSAKKPDQMFTS
+40 CSCGSAQKPDQMFTS
-55 APTAQVSATPEPYD
+55 APTAQVSVTPEPYD

-83 KERITD
+83 KEKITD
-89 SASALRAVESI
+89 SASALRAVEGI

-108 AAACYETCSAQP
+108 AAACYKTCSAQS

-130 QEYNGVPVYGSSI
+130 QEYNDVPVYGSSI

-391 DFYSDIF
+391 DFYSDIY

-449 MAYDVIGHEYTHS
+449 VAYDVIGHEYTHS

-731 CLSVDS
+731 FLSVDS
-737 EKGRPELVFY
+737 DNGRPELVFY

-802 SDIVSVSTSGEAY
+802 SDIVSVSTSGEAS
-815 FDESIP
+815 FDESTP

-836 YGWGCNAFGQI
+836 YGWGFNGFGQI

-857 STHIGEPT
+857 STNIGEPT

-900 GPSSRVIKTDVA
+900 GPSSRVIKTGVA

-937 AATRSAKKVM
+937 AVTRSAKKVM
-947 DGVQEI
+947 DGVEEI

-1056 VVAWGN
+1056 VVAWGS

-1067 LGSGVTVFE
+1067 LGSGGTVFE

-1118 GQLGNGTTQ
+1118 GQLGSGTTK

-1133 KIMDDVSRAEAE
+1133 KIMDNVSKAAAGEN
-1145 EDFAFAVKQ
+1145 FAFAVKQ

-1166 GQLGDGTTIDRL
+1166 GQLGDSTTIDRL
-1178 SPVKVADGIADTN
+1178 SPVKVADGTADTN

-1210 EAATGVSRIVDYNI
+1210 EAATGVSRILNGSL

-1289 SLSGYLVWTYG
+1289 SLSGYLVRTYG
-1300 ADDYLMLIDT
+1300 ADDYLMLIDA

-1317 RTEWDEDG
+1317 RTECDEDG

>member
-1 MVSDLKAKE
+1 ME
-10 FCFMQKKS
+10 
-18 SRPSCFKAAMAL
+18 
-30 FFAVVFFISG
+30 G
-40 CSCGSAKKPDQMFTS
+40 
-55 APTAQVSATPEPYD
+55 
-69 AESGEVTVLDGSIV
+69 
-83 KERITD
+83 
-89 SASALRAVESI
+89 I

-108 AAACYETCSAQP
+108 AAACYKTCSAQS

-252 SGIERH
+252 GGIERH

-276 IAVFNAYGRKA
+276 IAVFNAYGHELILGA
-287 IVRSG
+287 LP
-292 GFIDNELH
+292 GFIDDELR
-300 TYCYSETENGV
+300 TYYIAGENGAQF
-311 IIVCDS
+311 VCDS
-317 DGNRYSYTYGED
+317 DGNRYSYTCGED
-329 GQHYLTSQADADVVF
+329 GQHYLTSQADAEVIF

-350 SLKYALDD
+350 LLKYAVDK
-358 NTEAMF
+358 NNEAMF
-364 PVMTTNGSNYVN
+364 HVMTTNGSTYVN

-411 ILFDTTHPNACSS
+411 ILFDTTHPDACSW
-424 NVIVQYA
+424 NNIFEWA
-431 SNGEYSNLTNI
+431 SNGAYSYLTSI
-442 QVGTKQG
+442 EVGTEQG

-462 VEQAISCMLYE
+462 VEQSTSSMLCE

-505 TGSCDWKNESRNI
+505 TGSCDWKHESRNI

-532 KYWKETAECPNEE
+532 KYWKETAEFPNE
-545 GNDYG
+545 GNNYG
-550 YVHNNS
+550 YIHNNS

-632 LNNSGIGVQNSDI
+632 LNNSGIGVQDSDI

-670 TVKLSKIVNG
+670 TVKLSKIVNRNTADG
-680 NAAGGSQQPLE
+680 PQQELE
-691 IILKGTINKPTEVD
+691 PILQETINKPTEVD
-705 LSGGELFM
+705 LSGGELFL

-731 CLSVDS
+731 FLSVDS
-737 EKGRPELVFY
+737 DNGRPELVFY

-802 SDIVSVSTSGEAY
+802 SDIVSVSTSGNGS
-815 FDESIP
+815 FDESTP
-821 EVWTHT
+821 EVSTHT

-836 YGWGCNAFGQI
+836 YGWGFNGFGQI

-857 STHIGEPT
+857 STNIGEPT

-885 TSGALIVWGGAYSEE
+885 TSGALIVWGGDYSEE
-900 GPSSRVIKTDVA
+900 DPSSRVIKTDVA
-912 AVEVGSGHSGVL
+912 AVEVGSGINKIL
-924 FILNPDGTVEVMN
+924 FVLNPDGTVEVMN
-937 AATRSAKKVM
+937 AVTRSAKKVM

-953 HGVEGY
+953 HGVEGF
-959 NASCLALKKDGSLW
+959 NAACLALKKDGSLW

-985 TTRIMND
+985 TIRIMND

-998 YSPDLLEYED
+998 YSRDLLEYED
-1008 EPLYVVNKA
+1008 KPLYVVNKA

-1056 VVAWGN
+1056 VVAWGS

-1067 LGSGVTVFE
+1067 LGSGGTVFE
-1076 TEKPVAVTGMNN
+1076 TEKPVAVSGMNN

-1118 GQLGNGTTQ
+1118 GQLGSGTTQ

-1133 KIMDDVSRAEAE
+1133 KIMDNVSKAAAG
-1145 EDFAFAVKQ
+1145 DKFAFAVKQ

-1166 GQLGDGTTIDRL
+1166 GQLGDGTAIDRL

-1196 TTDGRM
+1196 TTNGRM
-1202 LEIGNGFA
+1202 LEIDNGFA
-1210 EAATGVSRIVDYNI
+1210 EAATGVSRIVDFNL

-1241 DYITGDVVD
+1241 DYITGDVID

>member
-30 FFAVVFFISG
+30 FFAVIFFISG
-40 CSCGSAKKPDQMFTS
+40 CSVGSGTEPSSTPTS
-55 APTAQVSATPEPYD
+55 VPITQVPTTPGPENVGN
-69 AESGEVTVLDGSIV
+69 GEVTVLDGSIV

-89 SASALRAVESI
+89 SASALRAVEGI

-108 AAACYETCSAQP
+108 AAACYKTCSAQS

-252 SGIERH
+252 GGIERH

-276 IAVFNAYGRKA
+276 IAVFNAYGHELILGA
-287 IVRSG
+287 LP
-292 GFIDNELH
+292 GFIDDELR
-300 TYCYSETENGV
+300 TYYIAGENGAQF
-311 IIVCDS
+311 VCDS
-317 DGNRYSYTYGED
+317 DGNRYSYTCGED
-329 GQHYLTSQADADVVF
+329 GQHYLTSQADAEVIF

-350 SLKYALDD
+350 LLKYAVDK
-358 NTEAMF
+358 NNEAMF
-364 PVMTTNGSNYVN
+364 HVMTTNGSTYVN

-411 ILFDTTHPNACSS
+411 ILFDTTHPDACSW
-424 NVIVQYA
+424 NNIFEWA
-431 SNGEYSNLTNI
+431 SNGAYSYLTSI
-442 QVGTKQG
+442 EVGTEQG

-462 VEQAISCMLYE
+462 VEQSTSSMLCE

-505 TGSCDWKNESRNI
+505 TGSCDWKHESRNI

-532 KYWKETAECPNEE
+532 KYWKETAEFPNE
-545 GNDYG
+545 GNNYG
-550 YVHNNS
+550 YIHNNS

-632 LNNSGIGVQNSDI
+632 LNNSGIGVQDSDI

-670 TVKLSKIVNG
+670 TVKLSKIVNR
-680 NAAGGSQQPLE
+680 NTADGSQQELE
-691 IILKGTINKPTEVD
+691 PILQETINKPTEVD
-705 LSGGELFM
+705 LSGGELFL

-731 CLSVDS
+731 FLSVDS
-737 EKGRPELVFY
+737 DNGRPELVFY

-802 SDIVSVSTSGEAY
+802 SDIVSVSTSGNGS
-815 FDESIP
+815 FDESTP
-821 EVWTHT
+821 EVSTHT

-836 YGWGCNAFGQI
+836 YGWGFNGFGQI

-857 STHIGEPT
+857 STNIGEPT

-885 TSGALIVWGGAYSEE
+885 TSGALIVWGGDYSEE
-900 GPSSRVIKTDVA
+900 DPSSRVIKTDVA
-912 AVEVGSGHSGVL
+912 AVEVGSGINKIL
-924 FILNPDGTVEVMN
+924 FVLNPDGTVEVMN
-937 AATRSAKKVM
+937 AVTRSAKKVM

-953 HGVEGY
+953 HGVEGF
-959 NASCLALKKDGSLW
+959 NAACLALKKDGSLW

-985 TTRIMND
+985 TIRIMND

-998 YSPDLLEYED
+998 YSRDLLEYED
-1008 EPLYVVNKA
+1008 KPLYVVNKA

-1056 VVAWGN
+1056 VVAWGS

-1067 LGSGVTVFE
+1067 LGSGGTVFE
-1076 TEKPVAVTGMNN
+1076 TEKPVAVSGMNN

-1118 GQLGNGTTQ
+1118 GQLGSGTTQ

-1133 KIMDDVSRAEAE
+1133 KIMDNVSKAAAG
-1145 EDFAFAVKQ
+1145 DKFAFAVKQ

-1166 GQLGDGTTIDRL
+1166 GQLGDGTAIDRL

-1196 TTDGRM
+1196 TTNGRM
-1202 LEIGNGFA
+1202 LEIDNGFA
-1210 EAATGVSRIVDYNI
+1210 EAATGVSRIVDFNL

-1241 DYITGDVVD
+1241 DYITGDVID

>member
-1 MVSDLKAKE
+1 
-10 FCFMQKKS
+10 MQKKS
-18 SRPSCFKAAMAL
+18 SCPSCFKAAMAL
-30 FFAVVFFISG
+30 FFAVVCFISG
-40 CSCGSAKKPDQMFTS
+40 CSVGSGTEP
-55 APTAQVSATPEPYD
+55 SATPTSVPITQVPTTPGPENVGN
-69 AESGEVTVLDGSIV
+69 GEVRDGSLV
-83 KERITD
+83 
-89 SASALRAVESI
+89 
-100 AEHLGISD
+100 
-108 AAACYETCSAQP
+108 
-120 LMNDVFYSCP
+120 
-130 QEYNGVPVYGSSI
+130 
-143 DFIVDENGNCLNVTD
+143 
-158 NHARISGLNTNPV
+158 
-171 LTEEEAIQKALSN
+171 
-184 GASDVD
+184 
-190 SNGLCIYSCFDTNP
+190 
-204 CLTYNL
+204 
-210 YGIEDGTSMQYFVS
+210 
-224 AETGETVAEF
+224 
-234 CRSYT
+234 
-239 GETVD
+239 
-244 GVGYDRPE
+244 
-252 SGIERH
+252 
-258 FNLYK
+258 
-263 IDNRFYLYDKERN
+263 
-276 IAVFNAYGRKA
+276 
-287 IVRSG
+287 
-292 GFIDNELH
+292 
-300 TYCYSETENGV
+300 
-311 IIVCDS
+311 
-317 DGNRYSYTYGED
+317 
-329 GQHYLTSQADADVVF
+329 
-344 PVQATA
+344 
-350 SLKYALDD
+350 
-358 NTEAMF
+358 
-364 PVMTTNGSNYVN
+364 
-376 NDRAVAAMSYAAYSY
+376 
-391 DFYSDIF
+391 
-398 GRNGFDNKGGFTS
+398 
-411 ILFDTTHPNACSS
+411 
-424 NVIVQYA
+424 
-431 SNGEYSNLTNI
+431 
-442 QVGTKQG
+442 
-449 MAYDVIGHEYTHS
+449 
-462 VEQAISCMLYE
+462 
-473 RESGAVMEG
+473 
-482 LSDIFGELIED
+482 
-493 YANNATSGNPTL
+493 
-505 TGSCDWKNESRNI
+505 
-518 SNPEKSKCPAVYKG
+518 
-532 KYWKETAECPNEE
+532 
-545 GNDYG
+545 
-550 YVHNNS
+550 
-556 TVISHMAYLLS
+556 
-567 NGMNGASYC
+567 
-576 EALNNRQ
+576 
-583 IAELYYRTIFM
+583 
-594 LPVCCSFN
+594 
-602 QFGRMLLRSAELMYE
+602 
-617 RELLNAKQFT
+617 
-627 CVLAA
+627 
-632 LNNSGIGVQNSDI
+632 
-645 RGMIYN
+645 N

-670 TVKLSKIVNG
+670 TVKLSKIANG
-680 NAAGGSQQPLE
+680 NAADGSQQELE
-691 IILKGTINKPTEVD
+691 LVLQETINKPTEVD
-705 LSGGELFM
+705 LSGGELFL

-731 CLSVDS
+731 FLSVDS

-747 TMYGTVSPEITVDTN
+747 TMYGTVNPEITVDTN

-802 SDIVSVSTSGEAY
+802 SDIVSVSTSGEAS
-815 FDESIP
+815 FDESTP

-836 YGWGCNAFGQI
+836 YGWGCNSFGQI

-857 STHIGEPT
+857 STNIGEPT

-885 TSGALIVWGGAYSEE
+885 TSGALIVWGGDYSEE
-900 GPSSRVIKTDVA
+900 DPSGRVIKTDVA

-998 YSPDLLEYED
+998 YSRDLLEYED
-1008 EPLYVVNKA
+1008 KPLYVVNKA

-1133 KIMDDVSRAEAE
+1133 KIMDDVSKAEAGE
-1145 EDFAFAVKQ
+1145 NFAFAVKQ

-1210 EAATGVSRIVDYNI
+1210 EAATGVSRIVDYNL
-1224 AIMTDG
+1224 AIMTNG

-1352 FCIDTSGQLYAF
+1352 LCIDTSGQLYAL
-1364 GKNYYGV
+1364 GKNSYGV

>member
-1 MVSDLKAKE
+1 
-10 FCFMQKKS
+10 MQKKS
-18 SRPSCFKAAMAL
+18 SCPSCFKAAMAL
-30 FFAVVFFISG
+30 FFAVIFFISG
-40 CSCGSAKKPDQMFTS
+40 CSCGSAQKPDQMFTS
-55 APTAQVSATPEPYD
+55 EPTAQASVTPEPYD
-69 AESGEVTVLDGSIV
+69 AESGEVTLLDGSIV

-108 AAACYETCSAQP
+108 AAACYKTCSAQP

-171 LTEEEAIQKALSN
+171 LTEEEEIQKALSN

-632 LNNSGIGVQNSDI
+632 LNNSGIGVQDSDI

-651 VQPKCTLDIR
+651 VQPKCILDIR

-670 TVKLSKIVNG
+670 TVKLSKIANG
-680 NAAGGSQQPLE
+680 NAAGDSQQPLE

-705 LSGGELFM
+705 LSGGELFL

-731 CLSVDS
+731 FLSVDS
-737 EKGRPELVFY
+737 ENGRPELVFY

-815 FDESIP
+815 FDESTP

-836 YGWGCNAFGQI
+836 YGWGFNGFGQI

-857 STHIGEPT
+857 STNIGEPT

-912 AVEVGSGHSGVL
+912 AVEVGSGINKIL
-924 FILNPDGTVEVMN
+924 FVLNPDGTVEVMN
-937 AATRSAKKVM
+937 AVTRSAKKVM

-998 YSPDLLEYED
+998 YSRDLLEYED
-1008 EPLYVVNKA
+1008 KPLYVVNKA

-1046 HALAVTTEGK
+1046 HALAVTTDGK
-1056 VVAWGN
+1056 VVAWGS

-1067 LGSGVTVFE
+1067 LGNGETVFE

-1118 GQLGNGTTQ
+1118 GQLGSGTTK

-1133 KIMDDVSRAEAE
+1133 KIMDNVSKAEAGE
-1145 EDFAFAVKQ
+1145 NFAFAVKQ

-1166 GQLGDGTTIDRL
+1166 GQLGDGTAIDRL

-1210 EAATGVSRIVDYNI
+1210 EAATGVSRIVDYNL

-1250 AWSYNDNMY
+1250 AWSYNENMY

>member
-1 MVSDLKAKE
+1 
-10 FCFMQKKS
+10 MQKKS
-18 SRPSCFKAAMAL
+18 SRPSSFKAAMAL

-40 CSCGSAKKPDQMFTS
+40 CSCGSDQKPDQMFTS
-55 APTAQVSATPEPYD
+55 APTAQASVTPEPYD
-69 AESGEVTVLDGSIV
+69 AESGEVTLLDGSIV
-83 KERITD
+83 KEKITD
-89 SASALRAVESI
+89 SASALRAVEGI

-108 AAACYETCSAQP
+108 AAACYKTCSAQS

-130 QEYNGVPVYGSSI
+130 QEYNDVPVYGSSI

-252 SGIERH
+252 GGIERH

-276 IAVFNAYGRKA
+276 IAVFNAYGHELIRGA
-287 IVRSG
+287 LP
-292 GFIDNELH
+292 GFIDDELR
-300 TYCYSETENGV
+300 TYYIEKENGAK
-311 IIVCDS
+311 IVRDS
-317 DGNRYSYTYGED
+317 AGNRYSNTCDED
-329 GQHYLTSQADADVVF
+329 GQNYLTSQADADVAF
-344 PVQATA
+344 PVQLTY
-350 SLKYALDD
+350 SLNYAVDK

-364 PVMTTNGSNYVN
+364 PVMMTHGSTYVN

-411 ILFDTTHPNACSS
+411 VLFDTTHPNACSWNDGVTYKDS
-424 NVIVQYA
+424 SGGQYFR
-431 SNGEYSNLTNI
+431 LTSI
-442 QVGTKQG
+442 EVGTKQG

-462 VEQAISCMLYE
+462 VEQATSNMLYE

-505 TGSCDWKNESRNI
+505 TGSCDWKNEFRNI

-532 KYWKETAECPNEE
+532 KYWKETAEFPNK

-670 TVKLSKIVNG
+670 TVKLSKIANG
-680 NAAGGSQQPLE
+680 NAAGDSQQPLE

-705 LSGGELFM
+705 LSGGELFL

-731 CLSVDS
+731 FLSVDS
-737 EKGRPELVFY
+737 KNGRPELVFY

-802 SDIVSVSTSGEAY
+802 SDIVSVSTSGEAS
-815 FDESIP
+815 FDESTP

-836 YGWGCNAFGQI
+836 YGWGFNGFGQI

-857 STHIGEPT
+857 STNIGEPT

-924 FILNPDGTVEVMN
+924 FILNPDGIVEVMN

-947 DGVQEI
+947 DGVEEI

-985 TTRIMND
+985 TIRIMND

-998 YSPDLLEYED
+998 YSRDLLEYED
-1008 EPLYVVNKA
+1008 KPLYVVNKA

-1056 VVAWGN
+1056 VVAWGS

-1133 KIMDDVSRAEAE
+1133 KIMDDVSRAEAGE
-1145 EDFAFAVKQ
+1145 NFAFAVKQ

-1210 EAATGVSRIVDYNI
+1210 EAATGVSRIVDYNL

>member
-1 MVSDLKAKE
+1 
-10 FCFMQKKS
+10 MQKKS

-30 FFAVVFFISG
+30 FFAVIFFISG
-40 CSCGSAKKPDQMFTS
+40 CSVGSGTEPSSTPTS
-55 APTAQVSATPEPYD
+55 VPITQVPTTPGPENVGN
-69 AESGEVTVLDGSIV
+69 GEVTVLDGSIV

-89 SASALRAVESI
+89 SASALRAVEGI

-108 AAACYETCSAQP
+108 AAACYKTCSAQS

-252 SGIERH
+252 GGIERH

-276 IAVFNAYGRKA
+276 IAVFNAYGHELILGA
-287 IVRSG
+287 LP
-292 GFIDNELH
+292 GFIDDELR
-300 TYCYSETENGV
+300 TYYIAGENGAQF
-311 IIVCDS
+311 VCDS
-317 DGNRYSYTYGED
+317 DGNRYSYTCGED
-329 GQHYLTSQADADVVF
+329 GQHYLTSQADAEVIF

-350 SLKYALDD
+350 LLKYAVDK
-358 NTEAMF
+358 NNEAMF
-364 PVMTTNGSNYVN
+364 HVMTTNGSTYVN

-411 ILFDTTHPNACSS
+411 ILFDTTHPDACSW
-424 NVIVQYA
+424 NNIFEWA
-431 SNGEYSNLTNI
+431 SNGAYSYLTSI
-442 QVGTKQG
+442 EVGTEQG

-462 VEQAISCMLYE
+462 VEQSTSSMLCE

-505 TGSCDWKNESRNI
+505 TGSCDWKHESRNI

-532 KYWKETAECPNEE
+532 KYWKETAEFPNE
-545 GNDYG
+545 GNNYG
-550 YVHNNS
+550 YIHNNS

-632 LNNSGIGVQNSDI
+632 LNNSGIGVQDSDI

-670 TVKLSKIVNG
+670 TVKLSKIVNR
-680 NAAGGSQQPLE
+680 NTADGSQQELE
-691 IILKGTINKPTEVD
+691 PILQETINKPTEVD
-705 LSGGELFM
+705 LSGGELFL

-731 CLSVDS
+731 FLSVDS
-737 EKGRPELVFY
+737 DNGRPELVFY

-802 SDIVSVSTSGEAY
+802 SDIVSVSTSGNGS
-815 FDESIP
+815 FDESTP
-821 EVWTHT
+821 EVSTHT

-836 YGWGCNAFGQI
+836 YGWGFNGFGQI

-857 STHIGEPT
+857 STNIGEPT

-885 TSGALIVWGGAYSEE
+885 TSGALIVWGGDYSEE
-900 GPSSRVIKTDVA
+900 DPSSRVIKTDVA
-912 AVEVGSGHSGVL
+912 AVEVGSGINKIL
-924 FILNPDGTVEVMN
+924 FVLNPDGTVEVMN
-937 AATRSAKKVM
+937 AVTRSAKKVM

-953 HGVEGY
+953 HGVEGF
-959 NASCLALKKDGSLW
+959 NAACLALKKDGSLW

-985 TTRIMND
+985 TIRIMND

-998 YSPDLLEYED
+998 YSRDLLEYED
-1008 EPLYVVNKA
+1008 KPLYVVNKA

-1056 VVAWGN
+1056 VVAWGS

-1067 LGSGVTVFE
+1067 LGSGGTVFE
-1076 TEKPVAVTGMNN
+1076 TEKPVAVSGMNN

-1118 GQLGNGTTQ
+1118 GQLGSGTTQ

-1133 KIMDDVSRAEAE
+1133 KIMDNVSKAAAG
-1145 EDFAFAVKQ
+1145 DKFAFAVKQ

-1166 GQLGDGTTIDRL
+1166 GQLGDGTAIDRL

-1196 TTDGRM
+1196 TTNGRM
-1202 LEIGNGFA
+1202 LEIDNGFA
-1210 EAATGVSRIVDYNI
+1210 EAATGVSRIVDFNL

-1241 DYITGDVVD
+1241 DYITGDVID

>member
-18 SRPSCFKAAMAL
+18 SCPSCFKAAMAL

-40 CSCGSAKKPDQMFTS
+40 CSVGSGTEPSSTPTS
-55 APTAQVSATPEPYD
+55 VPITQVPTTPGPENVGN
-69 AESGEVTVLDGSIV
+69 GEVRDGSLV
-83 KERITD
+83 
-89 SASALRAVESI
+89 
-100 AEHLGISD
+100 
-108 AAACYETCSAQP
+108 
-120 LMNDVFYSCP
+120 
-130 QEYNGVPVYGSSI
+130 
-143 DFIVDENGNCLNVTD
+143 
-158 NHARISGLNTNPV
+158 
-171 LTEEEAIQKALSN
+171 
-184 GASDVD
+184 
-190 SNGLCIYSCFDTNP
+190 
-204 CLTYNL
+204 
-210 YGIEDGTSMQYFVS
+210 
-224 AETGETVAEF
+224 
-234 CRSYT
+234 
-239 GETVD
+239 
-244 GVGYDRPE
+244 
-252 SGIERH
+252 
-258 FNLYK
+258 
-263 IDNRFYLYDKERN
+263 
-276 IAVFNAYGRKA
+276 
-287 IVRSG
+287 
-292 GFIDNELH
+292 
-300 TYCYSETENGV
+300 
-311 IIVCDS
+311 
-317 DGNRYSYTYGED
+317 
-329 GQHYLTSQADADVVF
+329 
-344 PVQATA
+344 
-350 SLKYALDD
+350 
-358 NTEAMF
+358 
-364 PVMTTNGSNYVN
+364 
-376 NDRAVAAMSYAAYSY
+376 
-391 DFYSDIF
+391 
-398 GRNGFDNKGGFTS
+398 
-411 ILFDTTHPNACSS
+411 
-424 NVIVQYA
+424 
-431 SNGEYSNLTNI
+431 
-442 QVGTKQG
+442 
-449 MAYDVIGHEYTHS
+449 
-462 VEQAISCMLYE
+462 
-473 RESGAVMEG
+473 
-482 LSDIFGELIED
+482 
-493 YANNATSGNPTL
+493 
-505 TGSCDWKNESRNI
+505 
-518 SNPEKSKCPAVYKG
+518 
-532 KYWKETAECPNEE
+532 
-545 GNDYG
+545 
-550 YVHNNS
+550 
-556 TVISHMAYLLS
+556 
-567 NGMNGASYC
+567 
-576 EALNNRQ
+576 
-583 IAELYYRTIFM
+583 
-594 LPVCCSFN
+594 
-602 QFGRMLLRSAELMYE
+602 
-617 RELLNAKQFT
+617 
-627 CVLAA
+627 
-632 LNNSGIGVQNSDI
+632 
-645 RGMIYN
+645 N

-670 TVKLSKIVNG
+670 TVKLSKIVNR
-680 NAAGGSQQPLE
+680 NTANGSQQELE
-691 IILKGTINKPTEVD
+691 PVLQETINKPTEVD
-705 LSGGELFM
+705 LSGGELFL

-731 CLSVDS
+731 FLSVDS
-737 EKGRPELVFY
+737 DNGRPELVFY

-802 SDIVSVSTSGEAY
+802 SDIVSVSTSGEAS
-815 FDESIP
+815 FDESTP

-836 YGWGCNAFGQI
+836 YGWGFNGFGQI

-857 STHIGEPT
+857 STNIGEPT

-885 TSGALIVWGGAYSEE
+885 TSGALIVWGGDYSEE
-900 GPSSRVIKTDVA
+900 DPSSRVIKTDVA
-912 AVEVGSGHSGVL
+912 AVEVGSGINKIL
-924 FILNPDGTVEVMN
+924 FVLNPDGTVEVMN
-937 AATRSAKKVM
+937 AVTRSAKKVM

-998 YSPDLLEYED
+998 YSRDLLEYED
-1008 EPLYVVNKA
+1008 KPLYVVNKA

-1056 VVAWGN
+1056 VVAWGS

-1067 LGSGVTVFE
+1067 LGSGGTVFE

-1133 KIMDDVSRAEAE
+1133 KIMDDVSKAEAGE
-1145 EDFAFAVKQ
+1145 NFAFAVKQ

-1210 EAATGVSRIVDYNI
+1210 EAATGVSRILNGSL

-1230 TLWKCSVKYDD
+1230 SLWSCSVEYDD
-1241 DYITGDVVD
+1241 YYITDDAISACEDGEANCYVIKTDHSLWLTEMFSEDDTSSGTEIAHGYKDVASFEIDYDGGWPGFVLLDTDNVLYYLDYIDGD
-1250 AWSYNDNMY
+1250 
-1259 YAIKNDGSLWDI
+1259 
-1271 YYRSNGNTKETK
+1271 GN
-1283 LAEGFE
+1283 LQ
-1289 SLSGYLVWTYG
+1289 
-1300 ADDYLMLIDT
+1300 
-1310 KNDLYNG
+1310 
-1317 RTEWDEDG
+1317 
-1325 KYINLKKIAADVCF
+1325 LKKIADNIAAFAFSSV
-1339 VATST
+1339 T
-1344 VTDYEGTH
+1344 VENDCGTH

>member
-1 MVSDLKAKE
+1 MK
-10 FCFMQKKS
+10 KKS

-40 CSCGSAKKPDQMFTS
+40 CSVGSGTEPSST
-55 APTAQVSATPEPYD
+55 PTPVPITQVPTTPGPENVGN
-69 AESGEVTVLDGSIV
+69 GEVRDGSLV
-83 KERITD
+83 
-89 SASALRAVESI
+89 
-100 AEHLGISD
+100 
-108 AAACYETCSAQP
+108 
-120 LMNDVFYSCP
+120 
-130 QEYNGVPVYGSSI
+130 
-143 DFIVDENGNCLNVTD
+143 
-158 NHARISGLNTNPV
+158 
-171 LTEEEAIQKALSN
+171 
-184 GASDVD
+184 
-190 SNGLCIYSCFDTNP
+190 
-204 CLTYNL
+204 
-210 YGIEDGTSMQYFVS
+210 
-224 AETGETVAEF
+224 
-234 CRSYT
+234 
-239 GETVD
+239 
-244 GVGYDRPE
+244 
-252 SGIERH
+252 
-258 FNLYK
+258 
-263 IDNRFYLYDKERN
+263 
-276 IAVFNAYGRKA
+276 
-287 IVRSG
+287 
-292 GFIDNELH
+292 
-300 TYCYSETENGV
+300 
-311 IIVCDS
+311 
-317 DGNRYSYTYGED
+317 
-329 GQHYLTSQADADVVF
+329 
-344 PVQATA
+344 
-350 SLKYALDD
+350 
-358 NTEAMF
+358 
-364 PVMTTNGSNYVN
+364 
-376 NDRAVAAMSYAAYSY
+376 
-391 DFYSDIF
+391 
-398 GRNGFDNKGGFTS
+398 
-411 ILFDTTHPNACSS
+411 
-424 NVIVQYA
+424 
-431 SNGEYSNLTNI
+431 
-442 QVGTKQG
+442 
-449 MAYDVIGHEYTHS
+449 
-462 VEQAISCMLYE
+462 
-473 RESGAVMEG
+473 
-482 LSDIFGELIED
+482 
-493 YANNATSGNPTL
+493 
-505 TGSCDWKNESRNI
+505 
-518 SNPEKSKCPAVYKG
+518 
-532 KYWKETAECPNEE
+532 
-545 GNDYG
+545 
-550 YVHNNS
+550 
-556 TVISHMAYLLS
+556 
-567 NGMNGASYC
+567 
-576 EALNNRQ
+576 
-583 IAELYYRTIFM
+583 
-594 LPVCCSFN
+594 
-602 QFGRMLLRSAELMYE
+602 
-617 RELLNAKQFT
+617 
-627 CVLAA
+627 
-632 LNNSGIGVQNSDI
+632 
-645 RGMIYN
+645 N

-670 TVKLSKIVNG
+670 TVKLSKIANG
-680 NAAGGSQQPLE
+680 NAAGDSQQPLE

-705 LSGGELFM
+705 LSGGELFL

-731 CLSVDS
+731 FLSVDS
-737 EKGRPELVFY
+737 DNGRPELVFY

-802 SDIVSVSTSGEAY
+802 SDIVSVSTSGEAS
-815 FDESIP
+815 FDESTP

-836 YGWGCNAFGQI
+836 YGWGFNGFGQI

-857 STHIGEPT
+857 STNIGEPT

-924 FILNPDGTVEVMN
+924 FILNPDGIVEVMN

-953 HGVEGY
+953 HGVEGF

-998 YSPDLLEYED
+998 YSRDLLEYED
-1008 EPLYVVNKA
+1008 KPLYVVNKA

-1046 HALAVTTEGK
+1046 HALAVTTDGK
-1056 VVAWGN
+1056 VVAWGS

-1067 LGSGVTVFE
+1067 LGNGETVFE

-1118 GQLGNGTTQ
+1118 GQLGSGTTK

-1133 KIMDDVSRAEAE
+1133 KIMDNVSKAEAGE
-1145 EDFAFAVKQ
+1145 NFAFAVKQ

-1166 GQLGDGTTIDRL
+1166 GQLGDGTAIDRL

-1210 EAATGVSRIVDYNI
+1210 EAATGVSRIVDYNL

-1250 AWSYNDNMY
+1250 AWSYNENMY

>member
-18 SRPSCFKAAMAL
+18 SRPSSFKAAMAL

-40 CSCGSAKKPDQMFTS
+40 CSCGSAQKPDQMFTS
-55 APTAQVSATPEPYD
+55 EPTAQVSATPEPYD

-83 KERITD
+83 KEKITD

-108 AAACYETCSAQP
+108 AAACYKTCSAQS

-252 SGIERH
+252 GGIERH

-287 IVRSG
+287 IFRRD
-292 GFIDNELH
+292 GFIDDELH

-317 DGNRYSYTYGED
+317 DGNRYSATCGED

-344 PVQATA
+344 PVQATI

-364 PVMTTNGSNYVN
+364 PVMTTNGSTYVN

-411 ILFDTTHPNACSS
+411 VLFDTTHPNACSL

-431 SNGEYSNLTNI
+431 SNGEYFNLTNI
-442 QVGTKQG
+442 QVGTRQG

-505 TGSCDWKNESRNI
+505 TGSCDWKNEFRNI

-532 KYWKETAECPNEE
+532 KYWKETAEFPNE

-550 YVHNNS
+550 YVHDNS

-617 RELLNAKQFT
+617 RELLNAKKFT

-670 TVKLSKIVNG
+670 TVKLSKIANG

-691 IILKGTINKPTEVD
+691 IILKDTINKPTEVD
-705 LSGGELFM
+705 LSGGELFL

-731 CLSVDS
+731 FLSVDS
-737 EKGRPELVFY
+737 DNGRPELVFY

-762 VQVAAGN
+762 VQVAAS
-769 SVSYAI
+769 SVV
-775 TEDGS
+775 TDG
-780 LWEWGAKC
+780 
-788 GTRLAGNAAPKKIL
+788 
-802 SDIVSVSTSGEAY
+802 
-815 FDESIP
+815 
-821 EVWTHT
+821 
-827 LAVAKDGSL
+827 
-836 YGWGCNAFGQI
+836 
-847 TGTSPSNYEE
+847 E
-857 STHIGEPT
+857 ST
-865 FMIGNIKQASAG
+865 
-877 GGLSAAVT
+877 
-885 TSGALIVWGGAYSEE
+885 
-900 GPSSRVIKTDVA
+900 
-912 AVEVGSGHSGVL
+912 
-924 FILNPDGTVEVMN
+924 
-937 AATRSAKKVM
+937 
-947 DGVQEI
+947 
-953 HGVEGY
+953 
-959 NASCLALKKDGSLW
+959 
-973 LIESGQFGDDTQ
+973 
-985 TTRIMND
+985 
-992 VISAAA
+992 
-998 YSPDLLEYED
+998 
-1008 EPLYVVNKA
+1008 
-1017 GQLLKSVD
+1017 
-1025 SNLKNFSVVMEGIV
+1025 
-1039 SVSAGRT
+1039 
-1046 HALAVTTEGK
+1046 
-1056 VVAWGN
+1056 
-1062 NGYGQ
+1062 
-1067 LGSGVTVFE
+1067 
-1076 TEKPVAVTGMNN
+1076 
-1088 ALSVTVGGGGS
+1088 
-1099 FALVVKSDHSLWAC
+1099 FA
-1113 GINDR
+1113 I
-1118 GQLGNGTTQ
+1118 
-1127 GSAEYI
+1127 
-1133 KIMDDVSRAEAE
+1133 
-1145 EDFAFAVKQ
+1145 KQ

-1159 AWGANDR
+1159 AWGANEH
-1166 GQLGDGTTIDRL
+1166 GQLGDGTTMDRGIPTLIMKDVTSVVSESCSTFAIKKDGTLWAWGSNGRGVLGDGTTEDRL
-1178 SPVKVADGIADTN
+1178 SPVLIMSGVESVVQGFLISFAIKKDHSLWVWGYNQFGLGDGINSEKHSPLYIMDNVAHVEFHNGLCYVIKTDRSLWGWGCNGDGQLGCGTFVNQDVPVRIADEVSSILFASDIKHKFNTYIIKN
-1191 AYYAL
+1191 DESLWAWGYNRFGQVGDGTSEYKVTPVHVTDNVKSVYRLSESSYYSENMMGCGGTVYAL
-1196 TTDGRM
+1196 K
-1202 LEIGNGFA
+1202 
-1210 EAATGVSRIVDYNI
+1210 S
-1224 AIMTDG
+1224 
-1230 TLWKCSVKYDD
+1230 
-1241 DYITGDVVD
+1241 
-1250 AWSYNDNMY
+1250 
-1259 YAIKNDGSLWDI
+1259 DGSLWAWGANRDGLI
-1271 YYRSNGNTKETK
+1271 GDGSTIDRYAPVEIMSNVKQIVAESDSVYALMSNNTLWGWGENNFGQIGIGTQDDQKTPAYIDDNVIHVYADGFKLGFIKQDYSFWSCGIGYEASDWWGSAVTLGDGTTETRLVPVQISQNVNCVWLSPFDVSYALLRDGSL
-1283 LAEGFE
+1283 LAWGHNEE
-1289 SLSGYLVWTYG
+1289 GYLG
-1300 ADDYLMLIDT
+1300 
-1310 KNDLYNG
+1310 
-1317 RTEWDEDG
+1317 DG
-1325 KYINLKKIAADVCF
+1325 
-1339 VATST
+1339 T
-1344 VTDYEGTH
+1344 
-1352 FCIDTSGQLYAF
+1352 CIDRYSPSRIME
-1364 GKNYYGV
+1364 GV
-1371 FGKGR
+1371 R
-1376 TAGYSDT
+1376 ME
-1383 PVTVAFPN
+1383 

>member
-1 MVSDLKAKE
+1 
-10 FCFMQKKS
+10 MQKKS

-130 QEYNGVPVYGSSI
+130 QEYNGVPVYGSNI

-737 EKGRPELVFY
+737 DNGRPELVFY
-747 TMYGTVSPEITVDTN
+747 TMYGTVSPEITVDAN

-802 SDIVSVSTSGEAY
+802 SDIVSVSTSGEAS
-815 FDESIP
+815 FDESTP

-836 YGWGCNAFGQI
+836 YGWGFNGFGQI

-857 STHIGEPT
+857 STNIGEPT

-1133 KIMDDVSRAEAE
+1133 KIMDDVSKAEAGE
-1145 EDFAFAVKQ
+1145 NFAFAVKQ

-1210 EAATGVSRIVDYNI
+1210 EAATGVSRIIDYNL

>member
-1 MVSDLKAKE
+1 
-10 FCFMQKKS
+10 MQKKS

-1145 EDFAFAVKQ
+1145 ENFAFAVKQ

-1325 KYINLKKIAADVCF
+1325 EYINLKKIAADVCF